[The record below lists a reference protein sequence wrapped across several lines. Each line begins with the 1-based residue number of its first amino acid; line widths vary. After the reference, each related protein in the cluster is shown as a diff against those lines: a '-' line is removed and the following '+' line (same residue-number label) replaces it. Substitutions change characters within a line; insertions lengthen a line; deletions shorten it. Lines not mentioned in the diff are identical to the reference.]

1 MKYIKGMAVSAALA
15 LVAACATTPT
25 VSPEVSEAHARVES
39 LAQSPL
45 AGQVANEDLTAA
57 RSALAQAEAAQSKHE
72 DAALVSHLAYIAR
85 RNADIGLER
94 VQEAEAKQRI
104 SKAESDRNAV
114 LMQARTAETQ
124 SAKADAEASRQSA
137 LQAHAELEDLQ
148 QQYQELAAKQTER
161 GMVLTLGDV
170 LFDTAQA
177 TLKPGAATIIERLS
191 TFLNQNAE
199 TRIRIEG
206 HTDSV
211 GSEAYNEELS
221 RRRAQAVAD
230 ALADRGIARD
240 RIDVAARG
248 EGFPVVGN
256 ETAAGRQQNRR
267 VEIVFSGPEGT
278 FAKG

>member
-1 MKYIKGMAVSAALA
+1 VNEARARI
-15 LVAACATTPT
+15 AT
-25 VSPEVSEAHARVES
+25 

-45 AGQVANEDLTAA
+45 AMQAANEDLAAA
-57 RSALAQAEAAQSKHE
+57 RSALTQAEAAQNKHE
-72 DAALVSHLAYIAR
+72 DAEIVSHLAYIAR

-94 VQEAEAKQRI
+94 VHEAEARQRI
-104 SKAESDRNAV
+104 SKAESERNAV
-114 LMQARTAETQ
+114 LMQARAAEAQ
-124 SAKADAEASRQSA
+124 SAKAQADVSRESA

-148 QQYQELAAKQTER
+148 QQYAALAAKQTER

-177 TLKPGAATIIERLS
+177 TLKPGATTTIERLA
-191 TFLNQNAE
+191 TFLSQNTG

-211 GSEAYNEELS
+211 GTEAYNEELS

-230 ALADRGIARD
+230 ALTDRGIARD

-248 EGFPVVGN
+248 EGYPVVGN

-267 VEIVFSGPEGT
+267 VEIVFSNPSGSFATGP
-278 FAKG
+278 AAVSSVHP